1 LVGFWCGIGGLVV
14 VGLDGSD
21 LDGSDWIGYLE
32 QIAA

>member
-1 LVGFWCGIGGLVV
+1 LVV